1 MKTQEI
7 YIVLQATLSSVHGN
21 IHQSINEILTQGRCI
36 LPNTKNVNFL
46 DVRLFDVSEDKPKF

>member
-7 YIVLQATLSSVHGN
+7 FIVLMVQISSKHEN
-21 IHQSINEILTQGRCI
+21 INQSINEFLTQGRCI